1 MRLFG
6 YNVDIITNARGEPM
20 KFEEIKEL
28 MKLFA
33 KSKLDKIKVK
43 EKDFELEM
51 EKGGETVVV
60 EAPAVPAVQTLP
72 PQPAPSVQPS
82 AQTSSEEAVSV
93 VEGELVT
100 SPMVGTFY
108 AAPSP
113 DSPPFVQAGDKVRK
127 GQTLCI
133 LEAMKIMNELEAEYD
148 CKILEVL
155 VQDGEPV
162 EYDKP
167 LFRVEKL

>member
-1 MRLFG
+1 
-6 YNVDIITNARGEPM
+6 M
-20 KFEEIKEL
+20 KFDEIKEL

-33 KSKLDKIKVK
+33 KSKLDRIKVK
-43 EKDFELEM
+43 EKDFEIEM

-60 EAPAVPAVQTLP
+60 ETAPATVTPAVN
-72 PQPAPSVQPS
+72 SS
-82 AQTSSEEAVSV
+82 ASQAAGTPTPVAEESTAA
-93 VEGELVT
+93 EKGELIT

-113 DSPPFVQAGDKVRK
+113 DSPPFVQAGDTVRK

-133 LEAMKIMNELEAEYD
+133 LEAMKIMNEVEAEFD

-167 LFRVEKL
+167 LFRVERL

>member
-1 MRLFG
+1 
-6 YNVDIITNARGEPM
+6 M
-20 KFEEIKEL
+20 KFDEIKEL

-33 KSKLDKIKVK
+33 KSKLDKIKIK
-43 EKDFELEM
+43 EKDFEIEM

-60 EAPAVPAVQTLP
+60 ESIAPVAQPAVPQSAA
-72 PQPAPSVQPS
+72 PAPAATTAP
-82 AQTSSEEAVSV
+82 TEEAKPVA
-93 VEGELVT
+93 EGELIT

-108 AAPSP
+108 ASPSP
-113 DSPPFVQAGDKVRK
+113 DSPPFVQAGDTVRK